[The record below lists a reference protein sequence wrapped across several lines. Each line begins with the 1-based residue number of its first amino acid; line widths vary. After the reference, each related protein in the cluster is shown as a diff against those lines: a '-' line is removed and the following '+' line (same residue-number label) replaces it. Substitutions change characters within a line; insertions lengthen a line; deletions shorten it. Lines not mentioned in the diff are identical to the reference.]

1 MTTWLEKTNTKE
13 VQWMEENY
21 ADIYIYIIWMS
32 ICPWPAAMV
41 WYFYISQGDRP
52 KPKIKEPYEKLFQRK
67 VKVNQVWWFPL
78 VLNRYDMCAVDK
90 GTLIR

>member
-1 MTTWLEKTNTKE
+1 M
-13 VQWMEENY
+13 QIC
-21 ADIYIYIIWMS
+21 IYIYVDEYLSM
-32 ICPWPAAMV
+32 AMV

-90 GTLIR
+90 DILIK